1 MVIKKTLS
9 IELVKKM
16 YLFIQNNK
24 LNIILELL

>member
-24 LNIILELL
+24 LNIVLELL